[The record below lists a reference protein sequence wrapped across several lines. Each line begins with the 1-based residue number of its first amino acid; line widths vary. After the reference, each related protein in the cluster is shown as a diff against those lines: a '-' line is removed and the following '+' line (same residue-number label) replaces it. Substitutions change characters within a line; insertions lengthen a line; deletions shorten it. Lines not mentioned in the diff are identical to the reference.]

1 MKSNMSSVDRIL
13 RVVVALVVAALYFTN
28 QISGLAM
35 IVMGIVGGIFLLTSS
50 VAFCPL
56 YALLGLSS
64 KKRETK

>member
-13 RVVVALVVAALYFTN
+13 RVGVALVVAALYFTN
-28 QISGLAM
+28 QISGLAT
-35 IVMGIVGGIFLLTSS
+35 IVLGVVGGVFLLTSS
-50 VAFCPL
+50 AAFCPL